1 MDLPLDQRIDAA
13 HAEAERAENE
23 ARQVEARIV
32 AAGGI
37 PPKRQYGRPVDP
49 EAVRK
54 NLTLV
59 SVLNRRDPALA
70 SYLGV
75 GSDYHRRQQQER
87 EAAALQAQAMQ
98 LQTEQLR
105 AANAEAQ
112 RQREWAQLNGRS
124 ALTGR
129 RLGQ

>member
-23 ARQVEARIV
+23 ARQVESRIV

-87 EAAALQAQAMQ
+87 EAAALRTQAMQ

-129 RLGQ
+129 RLV

>member
-54 NLTLV
+54 NLTLS
-59 SVLNRRDPALA
+59 SVLSRRDPALA

-87 EAAALQAQAMQ
+87 EAAALRTQAMQ

>member
-87 EAAALQAQAMQ
+87 EAAALRAQAMQ

>member
-75 GSDYHRRQQQER
+75 GTDYHRRRDEDD
-87 EAAALQAQAMQ
+87 AARAMQSQALQM
-98 LQTEQLR
+98 QTEQLR
-105 AANAEAQ
+105 SANAEAQ

-129 RLGQ
+129 RLV

>member
-87 EAAALQAQAMQ
+87 EAAALRTQAMQ

>member
-23 ARQVEARIV
+23 ARQVESRIV

-49 EAVRK
+49 EAVRN
-54 NLTLV
+54 NLTLS
-59 SVLNRRDPALA
+59 SVLSRRDPALA

-105 AANAEAQ
+105 AANAEAL

>member
-23 ARQVEARIV
+23 ARQVESRIV

-49 EAVRK
+49 EAVKR

-87 EAAALQAQAMQ
+87 EAAALRTQAMQ

-105 AANAEAQ
+105 TANAEAQ

-129 RLGQ
+129 RLV